1 MFNILFFFKYLF
13 LQNKCLSKTGLFE
26 NVTLATAHRN
36 RVTMTLEDLKLDRR
50 IQGHDMYVETY

>member
-13 LQNKCLSKTGLFE
+13 LKNKCLSKTGLFE
-26 NVTLATAHRN
+26 NSTLATAHRN
-36 RVTMTLEDLKLDRR
+36 RATTTLEDLKLVRR